1 MAKTVNMPEAAAS
14 QKVRKKPR
22 SQAYDIAR
30 RFIRNKGAVVG
41 MCVVV
46 VLVFLALFADV
57 LFDYETQIA
66 GMNAKQR
73 LLGCSWEHPFGTDEY
88 GRDLFARLLYGT
100 KYSLAIGVSATLITA
115 LIGIPIGA
123 LAGYFGGLFEDIV
136 MRLMDISLLS

>member
-1 MAKTVNMPEAAAS
+1 MSKAKETKHRGAM
-14 QKVRKKPR
+14 
-22 SQAYDIAR
+22 YDIMRALLHNKLAVACILIISA
-30 RFIRNKGAVVG
+30 FILISV
-41 MCVVV
+41 
-46 VLVFLALFADV
+46 FADV